1 MNNINEILKKYSIKP
16 VRYKKMGKAMI
27 IETKDNKY
35 VLKEKTNNIDMYDYL
50 NTRSFNYYPKVI
62 TDRTD
67 EFEITLYE
75 EDINMPLEQK
85 VFDMISLVS
94 LLHYKTSYFKDID
107 NDDYRKIYED
117 LSNNILY
124 LYSYYNDLITIIES
138 KVFMSPSE
146 YLLARNI
153 TKIFRRL
160 DILNHDVNYWFDIVK
175 NKEKVRQVVLHNNL
189 ELSHYIKNANNFLIN
204 WDKSKVGIP
213 IFDLYKF
220 YLRNN
225 DYDFL
230 DILNVYEKNYPLLLE
245 EKELLFILIKM
256 PLILD
261 FNNNEYENTKSV
273 RNLIDY
279 IDKTDK
285 LVLPNNH
292 EYSPS

>member
-124 LYSYYNDLITIIES
+124 LYSLLSLIHI
-138 KVFMSPSE
+138 
-146 YLLARNI
+146 
-153 TKIFRRL
+153 
-160 DILNHDVNYWFDIVK
+160 
-175 NKEKVRQVVLHNNL
+175 
-189 ELSHYIKNANNFLIN
+189 
-204 WDKSKVGIP
+204 
-213 IFDLYKF
+213 
-220 YLRNN
+220 
-225 DYDFL
+225 
-230 DILNVYEKNYPLLLE
+230 
-245 EKELLFILIKM
+245 
-256 PLILD
+256 
-261 FNNNEYENTKSV
+261 
-273 RNLIDY
+273 
-279 IDKTDK
+279 
-285 LVLPNNH
+285 
-292 EYSPS
+292 